1 MPNSGPMLLFNVS
14 SDKRFPDYWMPQNFK
29 SFSNG
34 GLNEGI
40 LP

>member
-1 MPNSGPMLLFNVS
+1 MPSSGHMLLLNVS
-14 SDKRFPDYWMPQNFK
+14 GDKRFPDYWMPQTFT